1 MLLSVPTGV
10 VHGDIDG
17 PGPRHRICR
26 LQVGVV
32 RFLLKDVDRS
42 LGICSEGR
50 RQAVEG
56 AADGDERSPREI
68 DDPQIEQIH
77 SDGGHVRRSVHRR
90 LLDHGRLHSG
100 DRAQHRDLARRHHHL
115 SLFRNLRQF
124 VVFASNS
131 CKLYKVAPARLFLGA
146 KHTVYR
152 NQERKLNINQFM
164 NCDVFEEDNFHT
176 LDAPWFAGFI
186 SID

>member
-50 RQAVEG
+50 RKAVEG

-90 LLDHGRLHSG
+90 LLDYGRLHSG

-115 SLFRNLRQF
+115 SLFRNLRQR
-124 VVFASNS
+124 ASGSRRDKHAALLELLQIHVNS
-131 CKLYKVAPARLFLGA
+131 TKSLLQGFFLERNTLC
-146 KHTVYR
+146 TVIR
-152 NQERKLNINQFM
+152 SVN
-164 NCDVFEEDNFHT
+164 
-176 LDAPWFAGFI
+176 
-186 SID
+186 